1 MILFFGPAGAGKSL
15 QGQLLSVRHGWK
27 WLSTGKLLRESDN
40 PEVIRHIGEGNLV
53 SDELMYQVLDDALS
67 DSKNAENFIFDGF
80 PRTIEQAKWL
90 MGHQKEHEYSIDVAI
105 VFEVPRQELVNR
117 LGARG
122 RSDDT
127 PEAIDVRLGIY
138 RKEIYPILD
147 FLNDKNVPIVHLG
160 GVGTVG
166 QVHDA
171 INDELTNRGL
181 TNKGQ

>member
-27 WLSTGKLLRESDN
+27 WLSTGKLLRESDD
-40 PEVIRHIGEGNLV
+40 PEIIKHISKGELL
-53 SDELMYQVLDDALS
+53 SDEMMYKVLDSALS
-67 DSKNAENFIFDGF
+67 GSKDAGNFIFDGF

-90 MGHQKEHEYSIDVAI
+90 MDHQKENEYNIDVAI
-105 VFEVPRQELVNR
+105 VFEVPRQELVKR
-117 LGARG
+117 LGSRG

-127 PEAIDVRLGIY
+127 PEAIDIRLGIY

-147 FLNDKNVPIVHLG
+147 FLNDKNVPIIHLS

-166 QVHDA
+166 QVHDL
-171 INDELTNRGL
+171 INDELVGRGV
-181 TNKGQ
+181 TKEA